1 MRKSWDEYFLS
12 IAHNVAERSTCNRK
26 QVGCVIVRD
35 RAILSTGYAG
45 SVRGQPHC
53 TDVGCDI
60 GPDGGCRR
68 TIHAETNAVSL
79 AAKHGT
85 CIDGAT
91 AYVTLSPCY
100 NCFKMLV
107 NSGIRNIV
115 YDEEYRIPLDLEM
128 VAKCEVGYEHA
139 QMTPTP
145 IKLAH
150 YGHNEGNTPICS
162 PPEGLT
168 CLPCFQ
174 MDTLPDG
181 YDWCPECKKVW
192 LKIHG
197 REMSVPH
204 KDLKLEAVKR
214 LIQWRGDCSD
224 MYGEDLVS
232 HVIYQLTNTDLDR
245 IPEEHRPAL
254 GTFRRFG
261 GEFAYSLVRQVL
273 KV

>member
-35 RAILSTGYAG
+35 RAILSTGYGG
-45 SVRGQPHC
+45 SIRGQPHC

-115 YDEEYRIPLDLEM
+115 YDEEYRIPLDPDM
-128 VAKCEVGYEHA
+128 VAKCEVGYERVA
-139 QMTPTP
+139 VTS

-150 YGHNEGNTPICS
+150 YGHNEGHTPLCS
-162 PPEGLT
+162 YPDGSALGGAF
-168 CLPCFQ
+168 PCYQF
-174 MDTLPDG
+174 DTLPDG

-197 REMSVPH
+197 KEMTVPH
-204 KDLKLEAVKR
+204 KDPKLEA
-214 LIQWRGDCSD
+214 
-224 MYGEDLVS
+224 
-232 HVIYQLTNTDLDR
+232 LT
-245 IPEEHRPAL
+245 
-254 GTFRRFG
+254 
-261 GEFAYSLVRQVL
+261 
-273 KV
+273 